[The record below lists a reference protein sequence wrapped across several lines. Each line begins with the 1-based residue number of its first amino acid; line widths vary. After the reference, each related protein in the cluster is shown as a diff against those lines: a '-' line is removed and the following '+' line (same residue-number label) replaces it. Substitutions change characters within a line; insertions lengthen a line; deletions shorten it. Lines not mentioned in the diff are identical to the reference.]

1 MNGMMAPPDLDNK
14 FRVGFVKMC
23 LKFCVTLRMPS
34 RYSSERGI
42 TVSLALGENFVPME
56 IVQSKYKGVFYRLF
70 YLDDV
75 LGWTL
80 F

>member
-1 MNGMMAPPDLDNK
+1 MMAPPDLDNK
-14 FRVGFVKMC
+14 SRVSFVKMC
-23 LKFCVTLRMPS
+23 LKFCVTLWMPS

-42 TVSLALGENFVPME
+42 KVSLALDENFVPME
-56 IVQSKYKGVFYRLF
+56 RVQSTYKGVLYRLS
-70 YLDDV
+70 YLDDD